1 MFAYSPQPAQQA
13 VPQPAPVDTRAFGLV
28 LPGYPVVFDAA
39 FQRVAAD
46 RWVLPIDFAQVSAA
60 FVAFF
65 CAFFVTIS
73 APQSLRDV
81 TLFLNT
87 PLPDPGA
94 SLSIF
99 FALPPF
105 ADFRFIGS
113 VNNVSPSTS
122 VRLRLQPG
130 DGQPT
135 ALQIA
140 VLMEPT
146 TTTEQR
152 SAQLQARAHFCHVI
166 LFCANI

>member
-1 MFAYSPQPAQQA
+1 VQPA
-13 VPQPAPVDTRAFGLV
+13 VPQPALVDTRAFGLV
-28 LPGYPVVFDAA
+28 LPGYPVVFDTA

-46 RWVLPIDFAQVSAA
+46 RWILPIEFAQVGRCFCSILSR
-60 FVAFF
+60 FF
-65 CAFFVTIS
+65 FLTIS

-87 PLPDPGA
+87 PLPDPSV

-113 VNNVSPSTS
+113 VNNVSPSAS

-140 VLMEPT
+140 VLMEAT
-146 TTTEQR
+146 ATTEQR
-152 SAQLQARAHFCHVI
+152 NAQLQARAHSSQHF
-166 LFCANI
+166 FFSCADV